1 MQLSR
6 IGIGMTAGALVCLG
20 LAGCSPS
27 RTVSAASLKADKERK
42 AAPDFQLK
50 DANGQTVQLFDF
62 RGKVVLL
69 DFWATWCGPCRIE
82 IPWFKE
88 FERQHK
94 DKGFAVIG
102 VSMDEDGWDTV
113 KPYLTRME
121 INYRVVIG
129 DDALAQK
136 YGGIDALPT
145 TFLIDR
151 DGKIAAV
158 HVGLSGKD
166 DFENG
171 ILQLLQARGGS
182 RGPGVPAVLV
192 RPE

>member
-1 MQLSR
+1 MFGMRMGASLCGVALCLSL
-6 IGIGMTAGALVCLG
+6 TA
-20 LAGCSPS
+20 CSPA
-27 RTVSAASLKADKERK
+27 RTVKAASLKQDKDRK
-42 AAPDFQLK
+42 TAPDFELK
-50 DANGQTVQLFDF
+50 DASGKAVRLSDF

-69 DFWATWCGPCRIE
+69 DFWATWCGPCKIE

-102 VSMDEDGWDTV
+102 VSMDEEGWDVV
-113 KPYLTRME
+113 KPYVAHSE

-129 DDALAQK
+129 NDALAEK

-151 DGKIAAV
+151 EGKIAAV

-166 DFENG
+166 DFEDG

-182 RGPGVPAVLV
+182 GVSAVFV
-192 RPE
+192 GAK